1 MSTQINRGENENE
14 FNITMSPVISN
25 PKDLNDKNCKEFNI
39 IIIGFI
45 EFKGKVFQVP
55 PSVEMSVTD
64 LGTGT
69 KLGHVNGDL
78 ELEQEIFLNVNVPNA
93 GTFIEGYISVV
104 HNISHFRCLT
114 LSETVWVC
122 IFVPRTKYRS
132 YHQEIKTL
140 KTIRLNA
147 SYVTI
152 SLKYF
157 LSFKQPENNI
167 LIILA
172 PTEQGNVV
180 FAHQLSSRHK
190 LIIC

>member
-93 GTFIEGYISVV
+93 GTFIEGYEIQAYKAQTTNKISVV

-147 SYVTI
+147 SYMECYI
-152 SLKYF
+152 IEIF
-157 LSFKQPENNI
+157 FKLQ
-167 LIILA
+167 
-172 PTEQGNVV
+172 TTREQYTDYIGTY
-180 FAHQLSSRHK
+180 
-190 LIIC
+190 